1 MLILFPRRRPMK
13 SARFQFRLRT
23 LMAVV
28 VLAALGSVCLAEN
41 RLVSEWQAKLMS
53 GDTHVTVDID
63 DDGRADMVWMELA
76 NGRWEKMEL
85 PRK

>member
-1 MLILFPRRRPMK
+1 MK
-13 SARFQFRLRT
+13 SAKFQFRLRT
-23 LMAVV
+23 LMVVV
-28 VLAALGSVCLAEN
+28 VLPALGSVCLAEN
-41 RLVSEWQAKLMS
+41 RLVSEWQAKLIK
-53 GDTHVTVDID
+53 GDAYVTVDID